1 MESELNDEG
10 FDQNFEENISSS
22 LMEDKTYKGVAYDGF
37 TYFKPEIQSLTR
49 DANEMEALKSG
60 EQILPSPEGEGPTQ

>member
-1 MESELNDEG
+1 
-10 FDQNFEENISSS
+10 
-22 LMEDKTYKGVAYDGF
+22 MEDKTYKGVAYDGF

-60 EQILPSPEGEGPTQ
+60 EPILPSPEAEGPAQ